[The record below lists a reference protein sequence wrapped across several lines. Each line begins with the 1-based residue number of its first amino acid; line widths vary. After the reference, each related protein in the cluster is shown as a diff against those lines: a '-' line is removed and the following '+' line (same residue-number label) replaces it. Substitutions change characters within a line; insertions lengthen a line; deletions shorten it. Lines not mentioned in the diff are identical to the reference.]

1 MNTVRIF
8 GFENSLFG
16 VVLFAKSP
24 FARNR
29 TASSTQSQSVISTC
43 ARRRLCRRVV
53 FAKSA

>member
-43 ARRRLCRRVV
+43 ARRRL
-53 FAKSA
+53 